1 MTVISMKQLLEAG
14 CHFGHPT
21 RKWNPKMKKYIFTAR
36 NDIHIL
42 NLEDTSKQ
50 IDEAY
55 VFIKEK
61 VLAGANVL
69 YVGTKKGEIV
79 KQEAERA
86 NMFYVSSRWLGGTL
100 TNFSTIRK
108 RIDRM
113 NKLNQMETLG
123 DFELLPKKEV
133 IKLKA
138 ERDKLAANLSGI
150 KDMTSIPGLMII
162 VDPSTEHIA
171 VQEAK
176 RLGIPT
182 VGIVDTN
189 SNPDDVDVCIPA
201 NDDASGSVKLILS
214 ALTDA
219 YDNMNTKNYYTGVVF
234 LCMAQFYYDMTIPEI
249 NFIFEHTGDY
259 LAKHEEAMFGAC
271 MDVLE
276 VKGDVAWTFY
286 TSKTTQA
293 TLQNYVKKHSDKCS
307 QQRGK

>member
-1 MTVISMKQLLEAG
+1 MSVISMKQLLEAG

-86 NMFYVSSRWLGGTL
+86 NMFYVSTRWLGGTL
-100 TNFSTIRK
+100 TNFTTIRK

-123 DFELLPKKEV
+123 DFDLLPKKEV

-219 YDNMNTKNYYTGVVF
+219 ILEAKGGVV
-234 LCMAQFYYDMTIPEI
+234 LHDLNASDEEVSM
-249 NFIFEHTGDY
+249 
-259 LAKHEEAMFGAC
+259 EAM
-271 MDVLE
+271 VS
-276 VKGDVAWTFY
+276 GDVEKVEAQKPEKKV
-286 TSKTTQA
+286 SKKRAPAKKEKAEETQENA
-293 TLQNYVKKHSDKCS
+293 
-307 QQRGK
+307 

>member
-1 MTVISMKQLLEAG
+1 MSVISMKQLLEAG
-14 CHFGHPT
+14 CHFGHQT
-21 RKWNPKMKKYIFTAR
+21 RKWNPKMKKYIYTSR

-69 YVGTKKGEIV
+69 FVGTKKQASETV
-79 KQEAERA
+79 KQEAERSG
-86 NMFYVSSRWLGGTL
+86 MFYVNTRWLGGTL
-100 TNFSTIRK
+100 TNFTTIRK

-113 NKLNQMETLG
+113 NKLNNMETLG
-123 DFELLPKKEV
+123 DFDLLPKKEV

-150 KDMTSIPGLMII
+150 KDMTSIPGLII
-162 VDPSTEHIA
+162 LVDPHMEHIA
-171 VQEAK
+171 VKEAK

-189 SNPDDVDVCIPA
+189 SDPDDVTVCIPA
-201 NDDASGSVKLILS
+201 NDDAIGSVKLILS

-219 YDNMNTKNYYTGVVF
+219 ILEAKGG
-234 LCMAQFYYDMTIPEI
+234 EI
-249 NFIFEHTGDY
+249 LHDLNAED
-259 LAKHEEAMFGAC
+259 EDVSMEAMVSG
-271 MDVLE
+271 DI
-276 VKGDVAWTFY
+276 VKDEEKSAE
-286 TSKTTQA
+286 KPA
-293 TLQNYVKKHSDKCS
+293 RKRAKKVEEKE
-307 QQRGK
+307 QPVQE

>member
-1 MTVISMKQLLEAG
+1 MSVISMKQLLEAG

-123 DFELLPKKEV
+123 DFDLLPKKEV
-133 IKLKA
+133 IKLKQ
-138 ERDKLAANLSGI
+138 ERDKLATNLGGI

-189 SNPDDVDVCIPA
+189 SNPEDVDVCIPA

-219 YDNMNTKNYYTGVVF
+219 ILEAKGGVV
-234 LCMAQFYYDMTIPEI
+234 LHDLTASEDEVSMESMV
-249 NFIFEHTGDY
+249 TGEVV
-259 LAKHEEAMFGAC
+259 KEEAKKEEKK
-271 MDVLE
+271 V
-276 VKGDVAWTFY
+276 
-286 TSKTTQA
+286 SKKRAPAKKAEEA
-293 TLQNYVKKHSDKCS
+293 TEENA
-307 QQRGK
+307 

>member
-1 MTVISMKQLLEAG
+1 MSVISMKQLLEAG

-123 DFELLPKKEV
+123 DFDLLPKKEV

-189 SNPDDVDVCIPA
+189 SNPEDVDVCIPA

-219 YDNMNTKNYYTGVVF
+219 ILEAKGGVV
-234 LCMAQFYYDMTIPEI
+234 LHDLNASDDELSMESMV
-249 NFIFEHTGDY
+249 TGEVEKVE
-259 LAKHEEAMFGAC
+259 AKKEEKK
-271 MDVLE
+271 V
-276 VKGDVAWTFY
+276 
-286 TSKTTQA
+286 SKKRAPAKKAEETQENA
-293 TLQNYVKKHSDKCS
+293 
-307 QQRGK
+307 

>member
-1 MTVISMKQLLEAG
+1 MSVISMKQLLEAG

-123 DFELLPKKEV
+123 DFDLLPKKEV
-133 IKLKA
+133 IKLKQ
-138 ERDKLAANLSGI
+138 ERDKLATNLSGI
-150 KDMTSIPGLMII
+150 KDMTSLPGLMII

-219 YDNMNTKNYYTGVVF
+219 ILEAKGGVV
-234 LCMAQFYYDMTIPEI
+234 LHDLTASDEEVSMEAMV
-249 NFIFEHTGDY
+249 TGEVEKVE
-259 LAKHEEAMFGAC
+259 AKKEEKKVSKKRAPAKKAEEATEENA
-271 MDVLE
+271 
-276 VKGDVAWTFY
+276 
-286 TSKTTQA
+286 
-293 TLQNYVKKHSDKCS
+293 
-307 QQRGK
+307 

>member
-1 MTVISMKQLLEAG
+1 MSVISMKQLLEAG

-123 DFELLPKKEV
+123 DFDLLPKKEV
-133 IKLKA
+133 IKLKQ
-138 ERDKLAANLSGI
+138 ERDKLAANLGGI

-189 SNPDDVDVCIPA
+189 SNPDDVVVCIPA

-219 YDNMNTKNYYTGVVF
+219 ILEAKGGVV
-234 LCMAQFYYDMTIPEI
+234 LHDLTESEEEVSM
-249 NFIFEHTGDY
+249 
-259 LAKHEEAMFGAC
+259 EAMVTG
-271 MDVLE
+271 E
-276 VKGDVAWTFY
+276 VEKVEAQKPEKKV
-286 TSKTTQA
+286 SKKRSPA
-293 TLQNYVKKHSDKCS
+293 KKEKAEETEENA
-307 QQRGK
+307 

>member
-1 MTVISMKQLLEAG
+1 MSVISMKQLLEAG

-123 DFELLPKKEV
+123 DFDLLPKKEV

-219 YDNMNTKNYYTGVVF
+219 ILEAKGGVV
-234 LCMAQFYYDMTIPEI
+234 LHDLTASEDVISMESMV
-249 NFIFEHTGDY
+249 TGEVEKVE
-259 LAKHEEAMFGAC
+259 AKKEEKK
-271 MDVLE
+271 V
-276 VKGDVAWTFY
+276 
-286 TSKTTQA
+286 SKKRA
-293 TLQNYVKKHSDKCS
+293 PAKKAEEETEENA
-307 QQRGK
+307 

>member
-1 MTVISMKQLLEAG
+1 MSVISMKQLLEAG

-100 TNFSTIRK
+100 TNFTTIRK

-123 DFELLPKKEV
+123 DFDLLPKKEV
-133 IKLKA
+133 IKLKQ

-150 KDMTSIPGLMII
+150 KDMTSLPGLMIV

-171 VQEAK
+171 IQEAK

-219 YDNMNTKNYYTGVVF
+219 ILEAKGGVV
-234 LCMAQFYYDMTIPEI
+234 LHDLTASEDEVSMEAMV
-249 NFIFEHTGDY
+249 TGEVV
-259 LAKHEEAMFGAC
+259 KEEAKKEEKK
-271 MDVLE
+271 VS
-276 VKGDVAWTFY
+276 KKRPVA
-286 TSKTTQA
+286 KKEKAEETQENA
-293 TLQNYVKKHSDKCS
+293 
-307 QQRGK
+307 

>member
-1 MTVISMKQLLEAG
+1 MSVISMKQLLEAG

-86 NMFYVSSRWLGGTL
+86 NMFYVSTRWLGGTL

-113 NKLNQMETLG
+113 NKLNQMEVLG
-123 DFELLPKKEV
+123 DFDLLPKKEV

-189 SNPDDVDVCIPA
+189 SNPDDVDICIPA

-219 YDNMNTKNYYTGVVF
+219 ILEAKGGVV
-234 LCMAQFYYDMTIPEI
+234 LHDLSASDEEVSMESMVTGEIVKVEAQ
-249 NFIFEHTGDY
+249 
-259 LAKHEEAMFGAC
+259 KEEKK
-271 MDVLE
+271 V
-276 VKGDVAWTFY
+276 
-286 TSKTTQA
+286 SKKRV
-293 TLQNYVKKHSDKCS
+293 VKKEKTENVEENA
-307 QQRGK
+307 

>member
-1 MTVISMKQLLEAG
+1 MAVISMKQLLEAG
-14 CHFGHPT
+14 VHFGHQT
-21 RKWNPKMKKYIFTAR
+21 RKWNPKMKQYIFTAR

-100 TNFSTIRK
+100 TNFTTIRK

-123 DFELLPKKEV
+123 DFDLLPKKEV

-138 ERDKLAANLSGI
+138 ERDKLEKNLGGI

-219 YDNMNTKNYYTGVVF
+219 ILEAKGGVV
-234 LCMAQFYYDMTIPEI
+234 LHDLTASEDEI
-249 NFIFEHTGDY
+249 SMESMVTGEVEKVE
-259 LAKHEEAMFGAC
+259 AKKAEKKVSKKRAPAKKAEETEENA
-271 MDVLE
+271 
-276 VKGDVAWTFY
+276 
-286 TSKTTQA
+286 
-293 TLQNYVKKHSDKCS
+293 
-307 QQRGK
+307 

>member
-1 MTVISMKQLLEAG
+1 MSVISMKQLLEAG

-123 DFELLPKKEV
+123 DFDLLPKKEV
-133 IKLKA
+133 IKLKQ

-150 KDMTSIPGLMII
+150 KDMTSLPGLMII

-219 YDNMNTKNYYTGVVF
+219 ILEAKGGVV
-234 LCMAQFYYDMTIPEI
+234 LHDLTATDEEVSM
-249 NFIFEHTGDY
+249 
-259 LAKHEEAMFGAC
+259 EAMVTG
-271 MDVLE
+271 E
-276 VKGDVAWTFY
+276 VEKVEAQKAEKKV
-286 TSKTTQA
+286 SKKRVTT
-293 TLQNYVKKHSDKCS
+293 KKVEETTENA
-307 QQRGK
+307 

>member
-1 MTVISMKQLLEAG
+1 MSVISMKQLLEAG
-14 CHFGHPT
+14 CHFGHQT
-21 RKWNPKMKKYIFTAR
+21 RKWNPKMKKYIFTDR

-42 NLEDTSKQ
+42 NLEDTSKK

-69 YVGTKKGEIV
+69 FIGTKKQASETV
-79 KQEAERA
+79 KQEAERS
-86 NMFYVSSRWLGGTL
+86 NMFYVNSRWLGGTL

-113 NKLNQMETLG
+113 NKLNNMEALG

-138 ERDKLAANLSGI
+138 ERDKLAINLTGI
-150 KDMTSIPGLMII
+150 KDMTSVPGLII
-162 VDPSTEHIA
+162 MVDPHTEHIA
-171 VQEAK
+171 VKEAR

-189 SNPDDVDVCIPA
+189 CDPDDVDVCIPA
-201 NDDASGSVKLILS
+201 NDDAIGSVKLILS

-219 YDNMNTKNYYTGVVF
+219 ILEAKGGVV
-234 LCMAQFYYDMTIPEI
+234 LHDLTAADEDMSMESMV
-249 NFIFEHTGDY
+249 TGDIVKDEEKTEKETKKRP
-259 LAKHEEAMFGAC
+259 AKKEKKAEETETENA
-271 MDVLE
+271 
-276 VKGDVAWTFY
+276 
-286 TSKTTQA
+286 
-293 TLQNYVKKHSDKCS
+293 
-307 QQRGK
+307 

>member
-1 MTVISMKQLLEAG
+1 MSVISMKQLLEAG

-86 NMFYVSSRWLGGTL
+86 NMFYVSTRWLGGTL
-100 TNFSTIRK
+100 TNFTTIRK

-123 DFELLPKKEV
+123 DFDLLPKKEV

-219 YDNMNTKNYYTGVVF
+219 ILEAKGGVV
-234 LCMAQFYYDMTIPEI
+234 LHDLTATEDEI
-249 NFIFEHTGDY
+249 SMESMVTGEVEKVE
-259 LAKHEEAMFGAC
+259 AKKAEKKVSKKRAPAKKEKAEEAQENA
-271 MDVLE
+271 
-276 VKGDVAWTFY
+276 
-286 TSKTTQA
+286 
-293 TLQNYVKKHSDKCS
+293 
-307 QQRGK
+307 